1 MLTLYN
7 ILIYFFYFVNIYI
20 YDIIFIGDIMSTF
33 SPSSQDYLEAIL
45 ELSNKESKIRSIDIA
60 QIMNVSRAS
69 VNKAVGVLKNLGYI
83 TQERY
88 SSIVLTNS
96 GIKAALAVRER
107 HDTLKYF
114 LTNVLNVSEIAAEED
129 ACKMEHS
136 ISAETFD
143 KLKLFLNGKK
153 K

>member
-1 MLTLYN
+1 
-7 ILIYFFYFVNIYI
+7 
-20 YDIIFIGDIMSTF
+20 MSTF

-45 ELSNKESKIRSIDIA
+45 ELSNKENKIRSIDIA

-69 VNKAVGVLKNLGYI
+69 VNKAVGILKNLGYI

-88 SSIVLTNS
+88 SSIVLTSS
-96 GIKAALAVRER
+96 GMQAALSVRER

-114 LTNVLNVSEIAAEED
+114 LTSVLNVSDITAEED

-143 KLKLFLNGKK
+143 KLKQFLSNINKQ
-153 K
+153 